1 MPEFPFDDLQ
11 QAFILFPD
19 LLVCY
24 SSLGICEDY
33 PAAALTAHLRVLFAL
48 LSLPRKHAWA
58 LSVEVSRREM
68 LRLRVKFQYPRSQ
81 HWWPWVQGEAELTS
95 GWAAASV
102 MCGVHPDRYSWPL
115 GPSSLRSPPWGSL
128 SLFYTRV
135 NGTLCSVVLCFSYTF
150 SFLFLRALKFGKGF
164 MGSF

>member
-58 LSVEVSRREM
+58 LAVEVSRRGNAKAKSEVPVPQEPA
-68 LRLRVKFQYPRSQ
+68 LV
-81 HWWPWVQGEAELTS
+81 A
-95 GWAAASV
+95 
-102 MCGVHPDRYSWPL
+102 L
-115 GPSSLRSPPWGSL
+115 GPRG
-128 SLFYTRV
+128 
-135 NGTLCSVVLCFSYTF
+135 G
-150 SFLFLRALKFGKGF
+150 
-164 MGSF
+164 